1 MRSVIR
7 NRTLLVVAVLAVLNL
22 AAAPGA
28 MSKGMRSQ
36 ATSST
41 VPVVTVAA
49 TDAAAS
55 EDGPDEGTFTITR
68 TGSKAAPLTVAYT
81 VGGTAAAG
89 TDYESLSGS
98 AVIAAGKASVKV
110 EVEPLADASAE
121 SAETVVLTL
130 TDGAAYDLGTP
141 SSATVTIADGTRP
154 VVTVTAPDAAA
165 GEGGNTGT
173 FRITRTGPTTAA
185 LSVAYTMNGTAAAG
199 DYTLTKA
206 AVLLTGS
213 VTIDAGQSSVD
224 VTLNPVEDAA
234 AEPAETAVM
243 TLSAGGSYSLGT
255 PKTATVTIEDNDAVT
270 VGVTAT
276 DAVAAE
282 GGNPGTF
289 RITRTGPTTAALTV
303 AYTMSGTAANGSDYT
318 LLSGSASI
326 PAGASFVDVTL
337 TPTDDA
343 IVESAE
349 TAVMTLAA
357 GAGYA
362 VGSPASATV
371 NIADNDG
378 TTPPPSGNLPTTKDQ
393 CKNGGWMT
401 FKVFKNQ
408 GDCVSYVATGGT
420 NPPSG
425 GNG

>member
-1 MRSVIR
+1 MRSDIR
-7 NRTLLVVAVLAVLNL
+7 NRTLVIVAVLAILNL

-28 MSKGMRSQ
+28 LSKAARSQ
-36 ATSST
+36 STSTTSLPT
-41 VPVVTVAA
+41 VTVTA

-55 EDGPDEGTFTITR
+55 EDGPDGGEFTVTR
-68 TGSKAAPLTVAYT
+68 TGSKAAALTVAYT
-81 VGGTAAAG
+81 VGGTAGAS
-89 TDYESLSGS
+89 DYEPLSGS
-98 AVIAAGKASVKV
+98 VVIAAGKASAKV
-110 EVEPLADASAE
+110 EVEPLADSTVE

-141 SSATVTIADGTRP
+141 SSATVTITDGTRP
-154 VVTVTAPDAAA
+154 LVTVTAPDAAA
-165 GEGGNTGT
+165 GEGGNPGT
-173 FRITRTGPTTAA
+173 FRIARTGPTTAA
-185 LSVAYTMNGTAAAG
+185 LTVSYTMNGTAAAG

-206 AVLLTGS
+206 AVILTGS

-224 VTLNPVEDAA
+224 VTLNPVEDTA

-243 TLSAGGSYSLGT
+243 TLSAAGAYSLGT

-270 VGVTAT
+270 VAVAAT

-282 GGNPGTF
+282 GGNTGTF

-303 AYTMSGTAANGSDYT
+303 AYTMSGTAANGSDYA
-318 LLSGSASI
+318 LLTGSASI
-326 PAGASFVDVTL
+326 PAGSSFVDVTL
-337 TPTDDA
+337 TPTDDGV
-343 IVESAE
+343 VESAE

-362 VGSPASATV
+362 IGTPSSATV

-378 TTPPPSGNLPTTKDQ
+378 TTPPPAGNLPTSKDQ

-408 GDCVSYVATGGT
+408 GDCVSYVATGGK
-420 NPPSG
+420 NPPAG